1 MGRHKPLPSR
11 EELSQ
16 YFHYEI
22 TSGRL
27 FRVNYDKHR
36 GVAHECA
43 VREIVPNTPQGYA
56 CVRFKNKL
64 YRCHRI
70 IWVLVTGIDPG
81 SMEIDHIDRNTQNN
95 AWHNLRLAT
104 SHEQALNRK
113 VRRDST
119 TGFRGVIN
127 TGKKYQA
134 KIQRNGVR
142 EHLGTF
148 DTPLAAGNAYKSAAS
163 RVMQ

>member
-1 MGRHKPLPSR
+1 
-11 EELSQ
+11 
-16 YFHYEI
+16 
-22 TSGRL
+22 
-27 FRVNYDKHR
+27 
-36 GVAHECA
+36 
-43 VREIVPNTPQGYA
+43 
-56 CVRFKNKL
+56 
-64 YRCHRI
+64 
-70 IWVLVTGIDPG
+70 
-81 SMEIDHIDRNTQNN
+81 MEIDHIDRNTQNN

-119 TGFRGVIN
+119 TGLRGVIN